1 MSTTEPFPTSLRHRK
16 SVVVRKLD
24 SDIELLHTD
33 QRKTAKQRWSACLAF
48 IFKRSKLKSDSPAH
62 AMSTSSSSSSLTAS
76 ETATLPS
83 GHLHPNDHGD
93 ISNSISEKATYHY
106 SVSLPP
112 TPVSS
117 LSPPPR
123 HIMTRQNRTKSL
135 TPMDQPSTASSQP
148 FSSTPILPISSNTL
162 LPPPPP
168 PPPSSTKPEITTLTK
183 FSPVQQQRRQ
193 CIRRSSTLRLSL
205 DVDQRYSYTS
215 SLHSSDEAYD
225 DNGEMGPCYKF
236 NNDEIA
242 QNPQDTSSPA
252 DSSIRQQQQQQ
263 QPQQQQRYCYWKEES
278 APITKQWTKGSM
290 AQQVH
295 QPPFILNF
303 DDTFED
309 DDDDDYG
316 SGSSRQIRKQKA
328 HYEAVVT
335 STMYHHHRPSSC
347 QDDDDN
353 DNDDVNDS
361 IGFDRPQS
369 PSSSSMNTKMDPF
382 LDTPPSSAP
391 LLKSSPSFPPLP
403 SSPHSLASLDTP
415 S

>member
-24 SDIELLHTD
+24 SDLELLHTD

-62 AMSTSSSSSSLTAS
+62 VMSTSSSSSSLTTS

-83 GHLHPNDHGD
+83 DHLHPNNHGD
-93 ISNSISEKATYHY
+93 IRNSISEKATYHY

-135 TPMDQPSTASSQP
+135 TPMDQPYTASPQP
-148 FSSTPILPISSNTL
+148 FSSTPILPISSTTL
-162 LPPPPP
+162 LPPSP
-168 PPPSSTKPEITTLTK
+168 PPPSSAAPAITTLTK
-183 FSPVQQQRRQ
+183 FTPVQQRRQ
-193 CIRRSSTLRLSL
+193 RIRRSSTLRLSL

-215 SLHSSDEAYD
+215 SLHSPDETHD
-225 DNGEMGPCYKF
+225 DNGETGPSYKF
-236 NNDEIA
+236 NNNET
-242 QNPQDTSSPA
+242 NNHPQDVSSST
-252 DSSIRQQQQQQ
+252 DSITRQ
-263 QPQQQQRYCYWKEES
+263 QQQQRYCYWKEES
-278 APITKQWTKGSM
+278 APVIKQWIMGST
-290 AQQVH
+290 AQQGQ
-295 QPPFILNF
+295 QPPFILDF

-316 SGSSRQIRKQKA
+316 SCSSRQIRKQKA

-335 STMYHHHRPSSC
+335 STMYHHRRPSSC

-353 DNDDVNDS
+353 DNDGIIVNDN
-361 IGFDRPQS
+361 INFGRPRS

-391 LLKSSPSFPPLP
+391 LLKSSLSFPPLP
-403 SSPHSLASLDTP
+403 SSPHSLASLNTP